1 MRQKYLNNV
10 QRSRFLKVKNELL
23 KLEND
28 FIELKDLKDKDIK
41 IKRKIENL
49 FFQPIIVS
57 VNDMDKFEQN
67 KMKKEIPK
75 NTLYLKT

>member
-1 MRQKYLNNV
+1 M

-41 IKRKIENL
+41 IKRKTENL

-67 KMKKEIPK
+67 KLKKEIPK
-75 NTLYLKT
+75 NTLYVKT

>member
-41 IKRKIENL
+41 IKRKTENL

-67 KMKKEIPK
+67 KLKKEIPK
-75 NTLYLKT
+75 NTLYVKT

>member
-10 QRSRFLKVKNELL
+10 RRSRFVKVKNELL

-28 FIELKDLKDKDIK
+28 FIGSKDLKDKEIK

-49 FFQPIIVS
+49 FLQPIIVS
-57 VNDMDKFEQN
+57 INDMDKFEQN

-75 NTLYLKT
+75 NTLYVKT

>member
-1 MRQKYLNNV
+1 M

-57 VNDMDKFEQN
+57 VNDMDKFEQD

-75 NTLYLKT
+75 NTLYVKT

>member
-1 MRQKYLNNV
+1 M

-28 FIELKDLKDKDIK
+28 FIELKDLKDKEIK

-57 VNDMDKFEQN
+57 TNDMDNFEQN

-75 NTLYLKT
+75 NTLYVKT

>member
-1 MRQKYLNNV
+1 M

-75 NTLYLKT
+75 NTLYMKT

>member
-1 MRQKYLNNV
+1 MR
-10 QRSRFLKVKNELL
+10 RSRFVKVKNELL

-28 FIELKDLKDKDIK
+28 FIGLKDLKDKEIK

-49 FFQPIIVS
+49 FLQPIIVS
-57 VNDMDKFEQN
+57 INDMDKFEQN

-75 NTLYLKT
+75 NTLYVKT

>member
-1 MRQKYLNNV
+1 M

-28 FIELKDLKDKDIK
+28 LIELKDLKDKEIK
-41 IKRKIENL
+41 IKRKVENL

-57 VNDMDKFEQN
+57 IHDMDKFEQN

-75 NTLYLKT
+75 NTLYVKT

>member
-1 MRQKYLNNV
+1 M

-28 FIELKDLKDKDIK
+28 FIGLKDLKDKDIK